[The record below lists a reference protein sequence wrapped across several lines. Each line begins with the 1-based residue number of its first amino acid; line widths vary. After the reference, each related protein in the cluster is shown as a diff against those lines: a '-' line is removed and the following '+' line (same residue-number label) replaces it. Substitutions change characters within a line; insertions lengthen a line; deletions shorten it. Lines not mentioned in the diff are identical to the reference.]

1 MFLEV
6 VKANYLDGYK
16 IQLLF
21 NNGETKVVD
30 VQTLRQSIYMILHH
44 KIATL
49 AITHQRWQSKDFH
62 LFLCCFKNISYLCSI
77 AC

>member
-30 VQTLRQSIYMILHH
+30 LSNSLNGKVFTPLKWCRLCARVSI
-44 KIATL
+44 
-49 AITHQRWQSKDFH
+49 
-62 LFLCCFKNISYLCSI
+62 
-77 AC
+77 